1 MNEFFRDILKP
12 VISSV
17 HNFPDR
23 NAFCIDEQ
31 FYTYEQ
37 FGQAISKIRT
47 AIQSGNFSNPN
58 VGLVIN
64 DDLESYASIFALWL
78 DGHSYVPL
86 HPNWPIDRCCDI
98 IEQVDIDLVL
108 DSSEKPR
115 YSNGGGISA

>member
-1 MNEFFRDILKP
+1 MSEFYPVILTP

-23 NAFCIDEQ
+23 KAFCIDEQ

-37 FGQAISKIRT
+37 FGQTISKIRT
-47 AIQSGNFSNPN
+47 AIQSENFSNPN

-64 DDLESYASIFALWL
+64 DDLETYASIFALWL

-108 DSSEKPR
+108 DSSEKSR
-115 YSNGGGISA
+115 YSNGGGTSA